1 MNSKQFWFSAFIA
14 VTLCSC
20 GASKSS
26 SGPEGDSDTNVCTL
40 SKLKVQTA
48 NLSPIYQGS
57 STQLAG
63 VTGDTAILIN
73 VLAPEI
79 IGVTPDGNSHFI
91 LNRTDAM
98 AFNRTA
104 STIFVN
110 AKASS
115 KAAAWSV
122 GGELFAFDR
131 NTLSMHL
138 LVPAADSFS
147 IGQLA
152 IDSQYVYF
160 HATQNDESAHLWRI
174 PLVGGTPEII
184 IDDFETWSWYMGENG
199 HFFVNGKALLEY
211 NSDGS
216 KIGAVKP
223 GFTVS
228 DSKTHASSIAYRSS
242 YGSLYTA
249 SIYSPTNA
257 TKTLSFGDD
266 VYGFIS
272 DGTALFGD
280 HSFKLVH
287 ADPAKDICTEYTD
300 IQASQM
306 IPRNG
311 NLWFSSGYSLYIL
324 KY

>member
-1 MNSKQFWFSAFIA
+1 MNSKQHSLILLFALL
-14 VTLCSC
+14 LCAC
-20 GASKSS
+20 GKSGTS
-26 SGPEGDSDTNVCTL
+26 TNSEDTGNENVCTL
-40 SKLKVQTA
+40 AKLKQQPA

-57 STQLAG
+57 SFQFAG
-63 VTGDTAILIN
+63 VNGDTAILID

-79 IGVTPDGNSHFI
+79 IGVTPDGNSHVI
-91 LNRTDAM
+91 LNHTEAV
-98 AFNRTA
+98 AFKRTA

-115 KAAAWSV
+115 KAAAWAV
-122 GGELFAFDR
+122 GGELFSFDR
-131 NTLSMHL
+131 STRSMHL
-138 LVPAADSFS
+138 LVPAADSFA

-152 IDSQYVYF
+152 IDSLYVYF
-160 HATQNDESAHLWRI
+160 HGAQKKGSSHLWRI
-174 PLVGGTPEII
+174 PLLGGTPEII

-199 HFFVNGKALLEY
+199 HLFVNGKNLLEY

-216 KIGAVKP
+216 KIGTIKP

-228 DSKTHASSIAYRSS
+228 DSKAHASSIAYRSS

-249 SIYSPTNA
+249 SIYSATNA

-266 VYGFIS
+266 VFGFIS

-287 ADPAKDICTEYTD
+287 ADPAKGICTEYTD

>member
-1 MNSKQFWFSAFIA
+1 MNSKQCSLILLFSLLVCA
-14 VTLCSC
+14 C
-20 GASKSS
+20 GKPGTSTNS
-26 SGPEGDSDTNVCTL
+26 EDTDNEKVCTL
-40 SKLKVQTA
+40 AKLKQQPA

-57 STQLAG
+57 SFQLAG
-63 VTGDTAILIN
+63 VNGDTAILIN

-79 IGVTPDGNSHFI
+79 IGVTPDGNSHVI
-91 LNRTDAM
+91 LNRTDAI

-122 GGELFAFDR
+122 GGELFSFDR
-131 NTLSMHL
+131 NTRSMHL

-152 IDSQYVYF
+152 IDSLYVYF
-160 HATQNDESAHLWRI
+160 HATKNDESAHLWRI
-174 PLVGGTPEII
+174 PLIGGTPEMI

-199 HFFVNGKALLEY
+199 HIFVNGNSLLEY

-216 KIGAVKP
+216 KVGAVKP
-223 GFTVS
+223 GFTIS
-228 DSKTHASSIAYRSS
+228 DSKTNASSIAYRSS
-242 YGSLYTA
+242 YGSIYTA
-249 SIYSPTNA
+249 SIYAATST

-287 ADPAKDICTEYTD
+287 ADPAKEICTEYTD

-311 NLWFSSGYSLYIL
+311 NLWYSSGYSLYIL